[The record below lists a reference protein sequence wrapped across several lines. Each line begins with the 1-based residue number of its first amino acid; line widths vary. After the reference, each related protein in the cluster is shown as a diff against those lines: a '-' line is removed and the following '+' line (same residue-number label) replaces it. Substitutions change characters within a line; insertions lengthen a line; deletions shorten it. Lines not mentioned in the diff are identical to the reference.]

1 MLIYKLL
8 GSGFLLAC
16 GILYPCL
23 CARERRT
30 ALVQIETLM
39 ELVGFIKRQI
49 EYFRLPMREI
59 LARCDASVLRE
70 CGYPAD
76 VSPKSFSAMLEASSF
91 CDGECERIAHAFAEG
106 FGRGYREEETR
117 GCEYY
122 LAQLQAYKE
131 TLSKK
136 LPAQKKMNA
145 TLSICAALALVLLL
159 L

>member
-1 MLIYKLL
+1 MPIRLL
-8 GSGFLLAC
+8 GAGILSLCGVLLAMH
-16 GILYPCL
+16 LNRRAEAHL
-23 CARERRT
+23 REVEAWI
-30 ALVQIETLM
+30 ALLRFVKGQVEC
-39 ELVGFIKRQI
+39 FS
-49 EYFRLPMREI
+49 LPMSEI